1 MKVFV
6 AVLFIMHV
14 SQHASAVEMEVNDK
28 EKFIVLPCQ
37 VKAPVP
43 TDLLVEWRRSDL
55 SITVHVRR
63 DNRDQPND
71 QNELYRERTAL
82 RQDALQ
88 SGDLSLTLKNIR
100 LVDEGIYN
108 CTTRRG
114 STVLSQDA
122 VQLQVFSK
130 LKYLKERD
138 VFIGLFIVTLLLLL
152 VCVGYIGWT
161 IMTSK
166 NKDTTAANL

>member
-14 SQHASAVEMEVNDK
+14 SQHASAVTVEVNDGV
-28 EKFIVLPCQ
+28 ESTVLPCR

-43 TDLLVEWRRSDL
+43 TDSLVEWRRSDP
-55 SITVHVRR
+55 SIAVHVRR

-88 SGDLSLTLKNIR
+88 SGDLSLTLKNIS
-100 LVDEGIYN
+100 LVDKGTYT
-108 CTTRRG
+108 CTARRG
-114 STVLSQDA
+114 STILSQA
-122 VQLQVFSK
+122 EVQLQVLSSNE

-161 IMTSK
+161 IKTSK
-166 NKDTTAANL
+166 NKG

>member
-122 VQLQVFSK
+122 VQLQVLRK
-130 LKYLKERD
+130 NKERD

>member
-6 AVLFIMHV
+6 AVLFIIHV
-14 SQHASAVEMEVNDK
+14 SQHASAVEVN
-28 EKFIVLPCQ
+28 EGAEFIVLPCQ

-43 TDLLVEWRRSDL
+43 IDSLVEWRRSDL

-71 QNELYRERTAL
+71 QNELYRRRTAL
-82 RQDALQ
+82 RQDALE

-100 LVDEGIYN
+100 LVDEGTYN
-108 CTTRRG
+108 CTARRG
-114 STVLSQDA
+114 TTILGQDA
-122 VQLQVFSK
+122 VQLQVLRK
-130 LKYLKERD
+130 NKERD
-138 VFIGLFIVTLLLLL
+138 VFLGLFIVTLLLLL

-166 NKDTTAANL
+166 NKG

>member
-14 SQHASAVEMEVNDK
+14 SQHASAVEMKVN
-28 EKFIVLPCQ
+28 EGAEFILLPCQ
-37 VKAPVP
+37 VKAAVP
-43 TDLLVEWRRSDL
+43 TDSLVEWRRSNP
-55 SITVHVRR
+55 SIAVHVRR

-82 RQDALQ
+82 RQDALE
-88 SGDLSLTLKNIR
+88 SGDLSLTLKTIS
-100 LVDEGIYN
+100 LVDKGIYN

-114 STVLSQDA
+114 TTILSQA
-122 VQLQVFSK
+122 EVQLQVVSK

-138 VFIGLFIVTLLLLL
+138 VFLGLFIVTLLLLL